1 MKYGFIKTAAATPHI
16 KLANPSANAIEI
28 IKLIKKANIYGVE
41 LLVFPELCITGY
53 TCGELFLS
61 DVIIRSISDAINQ
74 ICKATFDKKALIF
87 VGSPIL
93 HKGKLYSCAVVFQNG
108 KILGIVPKTA
118 LPSYAEFY
126 ELRYFIPT
134 KDVSD
139 SINLCGQNIPFGTDI
154 IFVAKNNENV
164 KISAEIC
171 EDMFVISPPSNRHAQ
186 AGASIIV
193 NLSASNELIGKSEYR
208 KTLIKSQSGRLLAGY
223 VYASAGSGESVS
235 DIIFSGHRIIAE
247 NGKILIESKLFENG
261 LTICEIDTCQLAYE
275 RRRLNVFK
283 ISSTTTNYHIVEF
296 NFDNTG
302 TKLIRHISPLPFI
315 PNNLKSVSSR
325 VELIL
330 QMQSRAL
337 AERLKFTG
345 LNAVIGVSGGL
356 DSCLSLLVILRSY
369 KILNRNKK
377 NIIAVTMPGPGT
389 STQTIENVLKLAE
402 AFEIQI
408 RKIPINEMLKNHLN
422 NIKHMENKKD
432 IAYENAQARERTQ
445 ILMDIAN
452 IEKGLVIG
460 TSDLSENALGWCTYN
475 GDHMSM
481 YAVNSS
487 IPKTLVRY
495 IISYESERVKKY
507 KKALLSVL
515 NTEISPE
522 LLPPNKGKISQKTE
536 DIIGPF
542 ELHDFF
548 LYYTLRFGQAPDK
561 TLMLATRAFKDKY
574 SKEEIKKYLKV
585 FIKRFFANQFKRN
598 CVPDGIKVGTIS
610 LSPRGDWRMATES
623 NANEWFNSIK

>member
-1 MKYGFIKTAAATPHI
+1 MKYGFIKTAAATPHV
-16 KLANPSANAIEI
+16 KPANPSVNAIEI
-28 IKLIKKANIYGVE
+28 IKLIKKANVCGVE

-61 DVIIRSISDAINQ
+61 DIIIHSVTDALDQ
-74 ICKATFDKKALIF
+74 ICKATLNKKAIIF
-87 VGSPIL
+87 VGSPIWY
-93 HKGKLYSCAVVFQNG
+93 KGKLYSCAIVFQNG

-118 LPSYAEFY
+118 LPSYSEFY
-126 ELRYFIPT
+126 EPRYFIPS
-134 KDVSD
+134 KDSSD
-139 SINLCGQNIPFGTDI
+139 YINLCGQNVPFGTDI

-164 KISAEIC
+164 KIAAEIC

-186 AGASIIV
+186 AGASVIV

-223 VYASAGSGESVS
+223 VYTSAGSGESVS

-247 NGKILIESKLFENG
+247 NGKILAESKLFETG
-261 LTICEIDTCQLAYE
+261 LTICEIDTCRLAYE

-283 ISSTTTNYHIVEF
+283 ISSTNSNYHIVEF
-296 NFDNTG
+296 TFDNTG
-302 TKLIRHISPLPFI
+302 TKLVRHISPLPFI
-315 PNNLKSVSSR
+315 PNDLKSVPSR
-325 VELIL
+325 AELIL

-345 LNAVIGVSGGL
+345 LDAVIGVSGGL
-356 DSCLSLLVILRSY
+356 DSCLSLLVTLRSY
-369 KILNRNKK
+369 EILNRNKK
-377 NIIAVTMPGPGT
+377 NIIAITMPGPGT
-389 STQTIENVLKLAE
+389 SIQTIENVSKLSKAL
-402 AFEIQI
+402 EIQI
-408 RKIPINEMLKNHLN
+408 RKIPINKMLKNHLK
-422 NIKHMENKKD
+422 NIKHIGNKD

-452 IEKGLVIG
+452 IERGLVIG
-460 TSDLSENALGWCTYN
+460 TSDLSESALGWCTYN

-481 YAVNSS
+481 YAINSS
-487 IPKTLVRY
+487 IPKTLIKY
-495 IISYESERVKKY
+495 IISYESKRVEKY
-507 KKALLSVL
+507 KKALISVL
-515 NTEISPE
+515 ETEISPE
-522 LLPPNKGKISQKTE
+522 LLPSEKGKISQKTE

-561 TLMLATRAFKDKY
+561 TLMLATKAFKDKY

-598 CVPDGIKVGTIS
+598 CMPDGVKVGTIS

-623 NANEWFNSIK
+623 NADEWLNSIK

>member
-16 KLANPSANAIEI
+16 KLANPSANVIEI
-28 IKLIKKANIYGVE
+28 IKLIKKANISGVE

-61 DVIIRSISDAINQ
+61 DVIICSVTNAINQ
-74 ICKATFDKKALIF
+74 ICKATIDKKALTF
-87 VGSPIL
+87 VGSPIW
-93 HKGKLYSCAVVFQNG
+93 HRGKLYSCAVVFQNG
-108 KILGIVPKTA
+108 KILGIIPKTA
-118 LPSYAEFY
+118 LPSYSEFY
-126 ELRYFIPT
+126 ELRYFISNQ
-134 KDVSD
+134 DVLG
-139 SINLCGQNIPFGTDI
+139 SINLCGQNVPFGTDI
-154 IFVAKNNENV
+154 IFAAKNNEEV

-223 VYASAGSGESVS
+223 VYASAGNGESVS

-247 NGKILIESKLFENG
+247 NGKILVESRLFENG
-261 LTICEIDTCQLAYE
+261 LTICEIDTCKLAYE

-283 ISSTTTNYHIVEF
+283 VSPNTSNYHTIEF
-296 NFDNTG
+296 NFDNVN
-302 TKLIRHISPLPFI
+302 TKLTRYISPLPFV
-315 PNNLKSVSSR
+315 PNDLKSISTR
-325 VELIL
+325 AELIL

-337 AERLKFTG
+337 AERLRATR

-369 KILNRNKK
+369 RILNRNKK
-377 NIIAVTMPGPGT
+377 NIIAITMPGPGT
-389 STQTIENVLKLAE
+389 STQTMENVLKLAV
-402 AFEIQI
+402 ALEIQI
-408 RKIPINEMLKNHLN
+408 RKIPINEILKNHLK
-422 NIKHMENKKD
+422 NIKHMGDQD
-432 IAYENAQARERTQ
+432 IVYENAQARERTQ

-452 IEKGLVIG
+452 MEKGLVIG
-460 TSDLSENALGWCTYN
+460 TSDLSESALGWCTYN

-487 IPKTLVRY
+487 IPKTLIRY
-495 IISYESERVKKY
+495 IISYEGERVRRY
-507 KKALLSVL
+507 KKALLHVL

-522 LLPPNKGKISQKTE
+522 LLPPDKGKISQKTE

-561 TLMLATRAFKDKY
+561 TLILASKAFKDKY
-574 SKEEIKKYLKV
+574 TKEEIKRYLKV

-598 CVPDGIKVGTIS
+598 CMPDGIKVGTIS

-623 NANEWFNSIK
+623 NADEWFNSIK